1 MSAQRF
7 YRPGPLAI
15 RPSAMFELFAS
26 VAVPRVNAELADG
39 AVQVVNVSG
48 PLVQSV
54 DAGWCDDYESIRA
67 RVRDALAGT
76 ARAVVL
82 KINSPGGTLYGA
94 LDTARAIRADADAA
108 GKPLV
113 AFVDGDGCSAAY
125 AIACAADSI
134 VLGASSVVGSIGV
147 IKARE
152 DASLALAARGV
163 SVTYVASGSR
173 KAYGRPELGMTEA
186 ELADTQALVDQ
197 LAAPFLA
204 YVAERRGLPVEVVAG
219 YEAGEFTGPAALQ
232 ARLADRLMSLDAI
245 VASLATPNS
254 EVSAMKMDEIVAAL
268 QAAAKSDDPKEQAAA
283 VKMLA
288 AMTAEEKPESEGD
301 TPEPDAEDDE
311 EKPAAEVEVEIE
323 EEDDK
328 AKPPGA
334 KSAKGTVSA
343 ATASKI
349 ATDLAEAHK
358 RIAALEHAHER
369 SAIDGLLKGQ
379 PKALR
384 EALRDKPL
392 ADVRAI
398 IGALP
403 KAGRPPV
410 VTTLSTPQGTPAAPA
425 PPSAEDK
432 RKAAEAQ
439 IDPRIMERIERQTR
453 HGAVKKTAARMIGG
467 SLYFDVPE
475 NYDPAKYGLGVEPPK
490 N

>member
-15 RPSAMFELFAS
+15 RPSAMFELFMPS
-26 VAVPRVNAELADG
+26 VALRTNAEVADG
-39 AVQVVNVSG
+39 AAQVVNITG
-48 PLVQSV
+48 PLVQGY
-54 DAGWCDDYESIRA
+54 DPFCDDYDAVRA
-67 RVRDALAGT
+67 RVQTALAST

-108 GKPLV
+108 GKRLV
-113 AFVDGDGCSAAY
+113 AFIDGDGCSAAY

-152 DASLALAARGV
+152 DASRALAAQGV
-163 SVTYVASGSR
+163 SVTYVASGAR

-197 LAAPFLA
+197 LATPFLA

-219 YEAGEFTGPAALQ
+219 HEAGEFTGPAAIQ
-232 ARLADRLMSLDAI
+232 ARLADRILSLDAV

-254 EVSAMKMDEIVAAL
+254 EVSAMKMEEIVAAL
-268 QAAAKSDDPKEQAAA
+268 QAASKSDDPKEQAAA

-288 AMTAEEKPESEGD
+288 AMTAEEKPEGESEN
-301 TPEPDAEDDE
+301 PETGAEGDDE
-311 EKPAAEVEVEIE
+311 EPAAEGD
-323 EEDDK
+323 EEDDDEDK
-328 AKPPGA
+328 KKKEAPPSA

-343 ATASKI
+343 ATAGQI

-358 RIAALEHAHER
+358 RIAALEHANER
-369 SAIDGLLKGQ
+369 SAIDALLKGQ

-384 EALRDKPL
+384 AALRDKPL
-392 ADVRAI
+392 ADVQEIVA
-398 IGALP
+398 ALP
-403 KAGRPPV
+403 KPGRVPV
-410 VTTLSTPQGTPAAPA
+410 VTTLSTPQGTVA
-425 PPSAEDK
+425 PPTAEQQ

-439 IDPRIMERIERQTR
+439 IDPRLLEKINRQTR

-467 SLYFDVPE
+467 SLYIDVPE
-475 NYDPAKYGLGVEPPK
+475 DYDPRKYGLAAELPK
-490 N
+490 V